1 MDDGMFRVADHEYD
15 ITYAC
20 LELFS
25 GMADNTICWGL
36 KITGKGRDGSDD
48 MSEWQP
54 VILAEEL
61 LETKPGQMSHWYEIA
76 GTTLA
81 WDEPNRSPQ
90 ALFEVDETTAIYK
103 CKWQFVA
110 VPGNSRVRLI
120 FDGMADI
127 DVDHKRIPIH
137 VDALL
142 AIAPWPMARRSE
154 RECLD
159 LYQRLGL
166 KDPVE
171 FRLQPHS
178 VSSLVV
184 LNQ

>member
-1 MDDGMFRVADHEYD
+1 MFRVADHEYD

-25 GMADNTICWGL
+25 GFHDDTICWGV
-36 KITGKGRDGSDD
+36 KITGKGRGGSDD
-48 MSEWQP
+48 DDMAQWEP
-54 VILAEEL
+54 AILAEEL
-61 LETKPGQMSHWYEIA
+61 LETKAGQMSHWYDLA

-81 WDEPNRSPQ
+81 WEEPKRSPP

-103 CKWQFVA
+103 CKWQFVT

-127 DVDHKRIPIH
+127 DVDHKGLPIH

-142 AIAPWPMARRSE
+142 GIAPWPMARRSE

-171 FRLQPHS
+171 YRLQPHN
-178 VSSLVV
+178 VSSLVF